1 MSRPLTDKEYLDQL
15 NELSA
20 LQDEWRVVF
29 GEDLLV
35 GFDVTEAQIP
45 LLHEC
50 LRGRDQAPLTR
61 YLESLTD
68 QRIHP

>member
-1 MSRPLTDKEYLDQL
+1 MSRPLTDEEYLDQL

-20 LQDEWRVVF
+20 IQDEWRVVF

-45 LLHEC
+45 LLREC
-50 LRGRDQAPLTR
+50 LRGRD
-61 YLESLTD
+61 
-68 QRIHP
+68 